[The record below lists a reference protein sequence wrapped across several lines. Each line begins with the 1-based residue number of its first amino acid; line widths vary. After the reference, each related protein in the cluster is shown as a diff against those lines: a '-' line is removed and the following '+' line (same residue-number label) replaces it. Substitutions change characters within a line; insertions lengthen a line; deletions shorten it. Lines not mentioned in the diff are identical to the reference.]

1 MSEDLL
7 AEVSEG
13 VGTITFNRP
22 DKLNALSPELVD
34 AFIATTHAFER
45 DPEIRCV
52 LIRASGDHFMA
63 GGDVQGFHR
72 SLTEDRAGH
81 VAAMERRVVNGHLAI
96 HRIRRM
102 NKPVI
107 AEVQGAAAGFGLSV
121 VCAVDLAIAAEDA
134 VFSLAYRHIGLT
146 ADGGV
151 SYFLP
156 RIVGER
162 RALEITLL
170 GERFNAKQALDWGL
184 LNWLAP
190 RETLQA
196 EAWKIAAKLAA
207 GPTLALGGAK
217 RLLRGSL
224 QSSWDEQSAREAES
238 ISEAVGTEDHLEGV
252 TAFLEKRKPNFVG
265 R

>member
-1 MSEDLL
+1 
-7 AEVSEG
+7 
-13 VGTITFNRP
+13 
-22 DKLNALSPELVD
+22 
-34 AFIATTHAFER
+34 
-45 DPEIRCV
+45 
-52 LIRASGDHFMA
+52 
-63 GGDVQGFHR
+63 
-72 SLTEDRAGH
+72 
-81 VAAMERRVVNGHLAI
+81 
-96 HRIRRM
+96 
-102 NKPVI
+102 
-107 AEVQGAAAGFGLSV
+107 V